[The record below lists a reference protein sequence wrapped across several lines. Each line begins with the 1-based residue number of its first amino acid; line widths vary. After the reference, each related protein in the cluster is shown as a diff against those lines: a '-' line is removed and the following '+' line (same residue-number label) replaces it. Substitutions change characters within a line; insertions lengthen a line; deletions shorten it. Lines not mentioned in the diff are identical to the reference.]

1 LCRHEFTPTRQLG
14 CAPLLVRRK
23 PFSRRQLRFNKLASG
38 QPKLSPALVFSS
50 ELLPKEELDR
60 LKLEI
65 LQTDYVDLMDDSSSA
80 ASMTLTS
87 NTTTTTSTTTTQ
99 WPKTSDTRHA
109 DQSTVDSEMFEFEDD
124 QVGVYLLIRHFGRKV
139 SGQKIYV
146 FL

>member
-1 LCRHEFTPTRQLG
+1 
-14 CAPLLVRRK
+14 
-23 PFSRRQLRFNKLASG
+23 
-38 QPKLSPALVFSS
+38 
-50 ELLPKEELDR
+50 
-60 LKLEI
+60 
-65 LQTDYVDLMDDSSSA
+65 
-80 ASMTLTS
+80 MTLTS